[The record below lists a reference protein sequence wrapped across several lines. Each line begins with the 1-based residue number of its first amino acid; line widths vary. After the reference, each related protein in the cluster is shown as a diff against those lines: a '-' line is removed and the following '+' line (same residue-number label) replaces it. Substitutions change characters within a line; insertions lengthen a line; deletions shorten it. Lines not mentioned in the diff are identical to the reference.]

1 MARGDHKITSNSP
14 KPGNATADKKGG
26 NKWGLWLVGILVVF
40 AIFRCAKEDEHAI
53 TPAAFGPVAAPV
65 AAAASTPLPP
75 KPLYAKLAQFDSA
88 RPSQGA
94 DNATLVLGGGEYD
107 ISYETADN
115 LGAINGI
122 DTASVFSVDFDK
134 NTVNG
139 DPKTADVIVLI
150 GSLNLKVADIAE
162 TDELYVNI
170 LSKAKNVNA
179 YFNFETSERGP
190 PPVKKKRRVIVV
202 GEIANVS
209 LPASYGNSTTTLKVV
224 DLNPSMASQQE
235 YEIAILKYQSDV
247 ELHRATVEAAR
258 AEGLPPRTQAT
269 EYHPP
274 EYRAPAYHPPAYHP
288 PAHPARP

>member
-14 KPGNATADKKGG
+14 KPSGAAASEKGG
-26 NKWGLWLVGILVVF
+26 NNWGLWLVGILVVF
-40 AIFRCAKEDEHAI
+40 AMFRCAKEDEPAI
-53 TPAAFGPVAAPV
+53 TPAAFGPLAAPV

-88 RPSQGA
+88 RPSQGV
-94 DNATLVLGGGEYD
+94 DNVTVILGGGDYN
-107 ISYETADN
+107 ISYETAEN

-122 DTASVFSVDFDK
+122 GTANVFSVDFDK
-134 NTVNG
+134 NTANG
-139 DPKTADVIVLI
+139 DPKTADVIILI

-179 YFNFETSERGP
+179 YFNFATSERGP

-202 GEIANVS
+202 GDIANMS
-209 LPASYGNSTTTLKVV
+209 LPASYGKSTTTLKVV
-224 DLNPSMASQQE
+224 DLNPSQDSQQE
-235 YEIAILKYQSDV
+235 YELALQKYQSDV
-247 ELHRATVEAAR
+247 ELYRATLEAAR
-258 AEGLPPRTQAT
+258 TEGLPTRAQAT

-274 EYRAPAYHPPAYHP
+274 EYRAPAYHPPAYHR